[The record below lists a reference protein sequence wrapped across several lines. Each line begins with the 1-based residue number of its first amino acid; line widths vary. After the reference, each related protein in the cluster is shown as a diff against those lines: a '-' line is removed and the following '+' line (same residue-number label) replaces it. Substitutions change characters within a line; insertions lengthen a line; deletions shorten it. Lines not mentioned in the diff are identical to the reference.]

1 MRKKDLIELGI
12 TGVLLVVLILAFAN
26 AAKKPATRKAI
37 EPNPVDLS
45 GAGREDGADSGSLYG
60 LLEQETKS
68 IELKRD
74 PFTAAPIVRESNA
87 QSGFV
92 LTGILWDKTNSLA
105 IIDTEVVKKG
115 DRLGKKT
122 VADIKQD
129 RVILND
135 GQEFIEIKL
144 E

>member
-1 MRKKDLIELGI
+1 MRRKDLIELGI
-12 TGVLLVVLILAFAN
+12 TGVLLAVLILAFAN

-74 PFTAAPIVRESNA
+74 PFTAAPIVKESNA
-87 QSGFV
+87 QAGFI
-92 LTGILWDKTNSLA
+92 LTGILWDKTNPLA
-105 IIDTEVVKKG
+105 IIDAEVVKKG
-115 DRLGKKT
+115 ERLGNKT

-129 RVILND
+129 RVILSD